1 MAKYTTTIRN
11 LMDNNFD
18 FGLKDYPIFDE
29 EYRELLNNKILMHY
43 YMDEIGFETAGLFK
57 VYLNNKMNEIMPY
70 YNELYKKQKDLL
82 LNFDKTT
89 NLTET
94 FTRDNTTDTNTKS
107 NSTSSNTA
115 SGTSKNVYQ
124 DTPMGTITEQDIDNY
139 DHASSQEFNKNQ
151 NTSSIEDNS
160 NLTGKATSL
169 ENYIRTK
176 TGNNG
181 RLYGIEI
188 LKMIK
193 NNYMNIDE
201 MVINELQDLFMGIM

>member
-29 EYRELLNNKILMHY
+29 EYRTVLNNKILMHY

-115 SGTSKNVYQ
+115 SGSSKNVYQ
-124 DTPMGTITEQDIDNY
+124 DTPMGSITQQDIDNY
-139 DHASSQEFNKNQ
+139 DHASNQEFNKNQ
-151 NTSSIEDNS
+151 NTSNIVDNS

-201 MVINELQDLFMGIM
+201 MIINELQDLFMGIM

>member
-18 FGLKDYPIFDE
+18 FGLKDYPIFDND
-29 EYRELLNNKILMHY
+29 YRTILNNKILMHY

-115 SGTSKNVYQ
+115 SGSSKNVYQ
-124 DTPMGTITEQDIDNY
+124 DTPMGSITQQDIDNY

>member
-29 EYRELLNNKILMHY
+29 EYRTILNNKILMHY

-115 SGTSKNVYQ
+115 SGSSKNVYQ
-124 DTPMGTITEQDIDNY
+124 DTPMGSITQQDIDNY
-139 DHASSQEFNKNQ
+139 DHASNQEFNKNQ

>member
-18 FGLKDYPIFDE
+18 FGLKDYPIFDND
-29 EYRELLNNKILMHY
+29 YRTILNNKILMHY

-107 NSTSSNTA
+107 NSTSSNIA

-124 DTPMGTITEQDIDNY
+124 DTPMGSITQQDIDNY
-139 DHASSQEFNKNQ
+139 DHASNQEFNKNQ

>member
-18 FGLKDYPIFDE
+18 FGLKDYPIFDA
-29 EYRELLNNKILMHY
+29 EYRTILNNKILMHY

-124 DTPMGTITEQDIDNY
+124 DTPMGSITEQDIDNY

>member
-29 EYRELLNNKILMHY
+29 EYRTLLNNKILMHY

-115 SGTSKNVYQ
+115 SGSSKNVYQ
-124 DTPMGTITEQDIDNY
+124 DTPMGSITQQDIDNY
-139 DHASSQEFNKNQ
+139 DHASNQEFNKNQ

>member
-115 SGTSKNVYQ
+115 SGNSKNVYQ
-124 DTPMGTITEQDIDNY
+124 DTPMGSITEQDIDNY

>member
-29 EYRELLNNKILMHY
+29 EYRTILNNKILMHY

-115 SGTSKNVYQ
+115 SGSSKNVYQ
-124 DTPMGTITEQDIDNY
+124 DTPMGSITEQDIDNY

>member
-29 EYRELLNNKILMHY
+29 EYRTILNNKILMHY

-124 DTPMGTITEQDIDNY
+124 DTPMGSITQQDIDNY
-139 DHASSQEFNKNQ
+139 DHASNQEFNKNQ

>member
-29 EYRELLNNKILMHY
+29 EYRTVLNNKILMHY

-107 NSTSSNTA
+107 NSTSSNIA
-115 SGTSKNVYQ
+115 SGSSKNVYQ
-124 DTPMGTITEQDIDNY
+124 DTPMGSITQQDIDNY

>member
-29 EYRELLNNKILMHY
+29 EYREVLNNKILMHY

-94 FTRDNTTDTNTKS
+94 FTRDNTTNTNTTS

-115 SGTSKNVYQ
+115 SGSSKNVYQ
-124 DTPMGTITEQDIDNY
+124 DTPMGNITEQDIDNY
-139 DHASSQEFNKNQ
+139 DHASNQEFNKNQ
-151 NTSSIEDNS
+151 NTSSIQDNS
-160 NLTGKATSL
+160 SLTGKATNL

>member
-29 EYRELLNNKILMHY
+29 NYRTILNNKILMHY

-115 SGTSKNVYQ
+115 SGSSKNVYQ
-124 DTPMGTITEQDIDNY
+124 DTPMGSITEQNIDNY
-139 DHASSQEFNKNQ
+139 DHASNQEFNKNQ

-201 MVINELQDLFMGIM
+201 MIINELQDLFMGIM

>member
-29 EYRELLNNKILMHY
+29 EYRTILNNKILMHY

-115 SGTSKNVYQ
+115 SGSSKNVYQ
-124 DTPMGTITEQDIDNY
+124 DTPMGNITEQNIDNY

>member
-29 EYRELLNNKILMHY
+29 EYRTILNNKILMHY

-124 DTPMGTITEQDIDNY
+124 DTPMGSITEQDIDNY

>member
-115 SGTSKNVYQ
+115 SGSSKNVYQ

-201 MVINELQDLFMGIM
+201 MIINELQDLFMGIM

>member
-29 EYRELLNNKILMHY
+29 EYRTVLNNKILMHY

-115 SGTSKNVYQ
+115 SGSSKNVYQ
-124 DTPMGTITEQDIDNY
+124 DTPMGSITQQNIDNY
-139 DHASSQEFNKNQ
+139 DHASNQEFNKNQ

-201 MVINELQDLFMGIM
+201 MIINELQDLFMGIM

>member
-29 EYRELLNNKILMHY
+29 EYRTILNNKILMHF

-115 SGTSKNVYQ
+115 SGSSKNVYQ
-124 DTPMGTITEQDIDNY
+124 DTPMGSITQQDIDNY

>member
-29 EYRELLNNKILMHY
+29 EYRTVLNNKILMHY

-115 SGTSKNVYQ
+115 SGSSKNVYQ
-124 DTPMGTITEQDIDNY
+124 DTPMGSITQQDIDNY
-139 DHASSQEFNKNQ
+139 DHASNQEFNKNQ

>member
-18 FGLKDYPIFDE
+18 FGLRDYPIFDP

-115 SGTSKNVYQ
+115 SGSSKNVYQ
-124 DTPMGTITEQDIDNY
+124 DTPMGSITQQNIDNY
-139 DHASSQEFNKNQ
+139 DHASNQEFNKNQ

>member
-115 SGTSKNVYQ
+115 SGSSKNVYQ
-124 DTPMGTITEQDIDNY
+124 DTPMGSITQQDIDNY

-201 MVINELQDLFMGIM
+201 SIINELQDLFMGIM

>member
-1 MAKYTTTIRN
+1 MGKYTTTIRN

-18 FGLKDYPIFDE
+18 FGLKDYPIFDN
-29 EYRELLNNKILMHY
+29 EYRTILNNKILMHY

-107 NSTSSNTA
+107 NSTSSNIA

-124 DTPMGTITEQDIDNY
+124 DTPMGSITQQDIDNY
-139 DHASSQEFNKNQ
+139 DHASNQEFNKNQ

>member
-124 DTPMGTITEQDIDNY
+124 DTPMGSITEQDIDNY

>member
-11 LMDNNFD
+11 LIDNNFD
-18 FGLKDYPIFDE
+18 FGLKNYPIFDE
-29 EYRELLNNKILMHY
+29 DYRELLNNKILMHY

-124 DTPMGTITEQDIDNY
+124 DTPMGSITQQDIDNY
-139 DHASSQEFNKNQ
+139 DHASNQEFNKNQ

>member
-11 LMDNNFD
+11 LIDNNFD
-18 FGLKDYPIFDE
+18 FGLKNYPIFDE
-29 EYRELLNNKILMHY
+29 NYREVLNNKILMHY

-89 NLTET
+89 NMTET
-94 FTRDNTTDTNTKS
+94 FTRDNTTNTNATS

-124 DTPMGTITEQDIDNY
+124 DTPMGNITEQNIDNY
-139 DHASSQEFNKNQ
+139 SYASKQEFNKNQ

-160 NLTGKATSL
+160 SLTGKATNL

-201 MVINELQDLFMGIM
+201 MIINELQDLFMGIM

>member
-115 SGTSKNVYQ
+115 SGSSKNVYQ
-124 DTPMGTITEQDIDNY
+124 DTPMGNITEQDIDNY

-188 LKMIK
+188 LQMIK

>member
-115 SGTSKNVYQ
+115 NGSSKNVYQ
-124 DTPMGTITEQDIDNY
+124 DTPMGSITEQDIDNY

>member
-29 EYRELLNNKILMHY
+29 EYRTILNNKILMHY

-124 DTPMGTITEQDIDNY
+124 DTPMGTITQQDIDNY

-201 MVINELQDLFMGIM
+201 MIINELQDLFMGIM

>member
-124 DTPMGTITEQDIDNY
+124 DTPMGSITEQDIDNY

-201 MVINELQDLFMGIM
+201 SIINELQDLFMGIM

>member
-29 EYRELLNNKILMHY
+29 EYRTILNNKILMHY

-107 NSTSSNTA
+107 NSTSSNIA

-124 DTPMGTITEQDIDNY
+124 DTPMGSITQQDIDNY
-139 DHASSQEFNKNQ
+139 DHASNQEFNKNQ

>member
-115 SGTSKNVYQ
+115 SGSSKNVYQ
-124 DTPMGTITEQDIDNY
+124 DTPMGSITEQNIDNY

-151 NTSSIEDNS
+151 NTSSIQDNS

>member
-18 FGLKDYPIFDE
+18 FGLKDYPIFDP
-29 EYRELLNNKILMHY
+29 EYRTILNNKILMHY

-115 SGTSKNVYQ
+115 SGSSKNVYQ
-124 DTPMGTITEQDIDNY
+124 DTPMGSITQQDIDNY
-139 DHASSQEFNKNQ
+139 DHASNQEFNKNQ

>member
-124 DTPMGTITEQDIDNY
+124 DTPMGTITQQDIDNY

-201 MVINELQDLFMGIM
+201 MIINELQDLFMGIM

>member
-18 FGLKDYPIFDE
+18 FGLNDYPIFDE
-29 EYRELLNNKILMHY
+29 EYRTLLNNKILMHY

-115 SGTSKNVYQ
+115 SGSSKNVYQ
-124 DTPMGTITEQDIDNY
+124 DTPMGSITEQNIDNY

>member
-29 EYRELLNNKILMHY
+29 EYRTVLNNKILMHY

-115 SGTSKNVYQ
+115 SGSSKNVYQ
-124 DTPMGTITEQDIDNY
+124 DTPMGNITGQDIDNY

>member
-18 FGLKDYPIFDE
+18 FGLKNYPIFDE
-29 EYRELLNNKILMHY
+29 DYREVLNNKILMHY

-57 VYLNNKMNEIMPY
+57 VYLNNKMNEIMSY

-89 NLTET
+89 NMTET
-94 FTRDNTTDTNTKS
+94 FTRDNTTNTNTTS

-124 DTPMGTITEQDIDNY
+124 DTPMGNITEQNIDNY
-139 DHASSQEFNKNQ
+139 SYASSQEFNKNQ

-160 NLTGKATSL
+160 SLTGKATNL

-201 MVINELQDLFMGIM
+201 MIINELQDLFMGIM

>member
-29 EYRELLNNKILMHY
+29 EYRILLNNKILMHY

-115 SGTSKNVYQ
+115 SGSSKNV
-124 DTPMGTITEQDIDNY
+124 
-139 DHASSQEFNKNQ
+139 
-151 NTSSIEDNS
+151 
-160 NLTGKATSL
+160 
-169 ENYIRTK
+169 
-176 TGNNG
+176 
-181 RLYGIEI
+181 
-188 LKMIK
+188 
-193 NNYMNIDE
+193 
-201 MVINELQDLFMGIM
+201 

>member
-29 EYRELLNNKILMHY
+29 EYRTVLNNKILMHY

-115 SGTSKNVYQ
+115 SGSSKNVYQ
-124 DTPMGTITEQDIDNY
+124 DTPMGSITQQDIDNY

>member
-29 EYRELLNNKILMHY
+29 EYRTILNNKILMHY

-124 DTPMGTITEQDIDNY
+124 DTPMGSITQQDIDNY

-201 MVINELQDLFMGIM
+201 SIINELQDLFMGIM

>member
-18 FGLKDYPIFDE
+18 FGLKDYPIFDD
-29 EYRELLNNKILMHY
+29 EYRTILNNKILMHY

-115 SGTSKNVYQ
+115 SGSSKNVYQ
-124 DTPMGTITEQDIDNY
+124 DTPMGSITQQDIDNY
-139 DHASSQEFNKNQ
+139 DHASNQEFNKNQ

>member
-29 EYRELLNNKILMHY
+29 EYRTVLNNKILMHY

-115 SGTSKNVYQ
+115 SGSSKNVYQ
-124 DTPMGTITEQDIDNY
+124 DTPMGNITGQDIDNY

-193 NNYMNIDE
+193 NNYMNIDK